1 MLVCLL
7 ILPVNQVLAK
17 PYPQNPNM
25 ERASE
30 VERLS
35 AIISNRLRNP
45 CTDNVTGDIVDVLKN
60 VKDKGDIALEHAK
73 AGISAYVSIACLS
86 DQYYYSNSMLK
97 YENQNFKHQM
107 KYQTKSC

>member
-1 MLVCLL
+1 M
-7 ILPVNQVLAK
+7 LAK
-17 PYPQNPNM
+17 PYPQNQNM
-25 ERASE
+25 DRASE

-35 AIISNRLRNP
+35 AIISNRLRTP
-45 CTDNVTGDIVDVLKN
+45 CNDTVTGDIVDVLKN

-86 DQYYYSNSMLK
+86 DQYYSNLVLIYVNK
-97 YENQNFKHQM
+97 NCKHQM